1 MTDETA
7 RRRAPG
13 MTPEERR
20 AMIVRAALP
29 LVAEFGGAVTT
40 AQVARAAGIGE
51 ATVFRAFD
59 DKDALI
65 RACIAEALNPADMLR
80 ELHSIPLDTAL
91 EDRLLEAAEALDA
104 HLGRMGAVMGAIH
117 ASGMPHRRPPR
128 DRADANPDRP
138 AAEGRPARPLG
149 PEAVLEAGR
158 SSGREAPLPEARSS
172 AREASRIAVAEAIT
186 DLMEPDRA
194 ELRVSP
200 AQAAGVFLQSQFGRP
215 PVMESTDRR
224 LMIDLFLHGALRRE
238 PTPA

>member
-128 DRADANPDRP
+128 DSAP
-138 AAEGRPARPLG
+138 AASPLG
-149 PEAVLEAGR
+149 PAAVLEAGR

-186 DLMEPDRA
+186 YLLEPDSA